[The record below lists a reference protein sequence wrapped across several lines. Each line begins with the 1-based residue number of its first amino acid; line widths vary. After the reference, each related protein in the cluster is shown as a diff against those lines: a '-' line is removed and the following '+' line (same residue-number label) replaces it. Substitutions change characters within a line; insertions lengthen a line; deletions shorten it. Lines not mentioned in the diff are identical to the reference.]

1 MQAEVA
7 GQMGDLADAVS
18 AYPAENPQAADDSIM
33 VFLRAAI
40 GAFDAGKP
48 EQAIAL
54 LKALVEFEAGRPNRA
69 VPYVERPRL

>member
-1 MQAEVA
+1 
-7 GQMGDLADAVS
+7 MGDLADAVS
-18 AYPAENPQAADDSIM
+18 AYPPENPQAADDSIM

-48 EQAIAL
+48 QQAIAL